1 MQIQAYQF
9 IKYNKNT
16 LIEHL
21 EKVHKSGAVIC
32 FDFEDGIS
40 NPLEMEM
47 SASLKDDARDL
58 FNKLYS
64 QICTL
69 IKI

>member
-21 EKVHKSGAVIC
+21 EKVNKYGDVIC
-32 FDFEDGIS
+32 FDFEDGI
-40 NPLEMEM
+40 
-47 SASLKDDARDL
+47 
-58 FNKLYS
+58 
-64 QICTL
+64 
-69 IKI
+69 